1 MKNALSKLLLVL
13 TFTSSL
19 LSSEQVMKKEQIQE
33 IAKIEYSD
41 RMKLL
46 QDIIIAFI
54 KDKTRTPKEV
64 VGECHELY
72 DAFFAGT
79 VCYKYGGDEL
89 KKKFEK
95 ECLELSVAILKK
107 AYAD

>member
-1 MKNALSKLLLVL
+1 MKNTLLKLLLAL
-13 TFTSSL
+13 TFTSTL
-19 LSSEQVMKKEQIQE
+19 FSSEQVMKKEQIQE

-46 QDIIIAFI
+46 QDIIVAFI
-54 KDKTRTPKEV
+54 KEKSRTPKEV
-64 VGECHELY
+64 VDECYELY

-79 VCYKYGGDEL
+79 VCHKYGGDEL

-95 ECLELSVAILKK
+95 ECEELSVAILQKVYK
-107 AYAD
+107 N